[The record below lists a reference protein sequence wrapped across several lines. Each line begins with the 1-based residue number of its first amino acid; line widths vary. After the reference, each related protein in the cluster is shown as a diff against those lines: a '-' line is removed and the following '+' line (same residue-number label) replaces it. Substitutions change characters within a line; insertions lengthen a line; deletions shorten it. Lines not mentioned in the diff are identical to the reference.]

1 VPELAAKLSDA
12 KLTQGR
18 AGHATKACALPGRGV
33 RPRRRARS
41 AWTCAAAFLCAAHVH
56 AASNLP
62 PELSAMF
69 AASGLPL
76 ASFGVHVQ
84 AVDGAP
90 AGALAALNAE
100 QPFLLASTTKL
111 VTSLAALDLLGPG
124 TRWRAERAARPAL
137 DPRAYNRDV
146 LVVSVQPGS
155 GAKAVVTLQP
165 RPPGVSVVSEV
176 FMGGGCGAWA
186 QWREDRAGVL
196 SVRGRWDVSCG
207 KRDVAW
213 MRPRAPAAAAVH
225 LASVASRVPAGADLR
240 SVIREMNKTSDNA
253 VARSLFMQMTL
264 QRVQGWLR
272 GQGVADGDIRL
283 DQGSGQSRLE
293 RGKPR
298 ALVGL
303 LRRAWR
309 HDTDRTFIDS
319 LPVAGVD
326 GTLAHRLQGGPAA
339 GRAWLKTG
347 TLSDTRALAGY
358 VRGAS
363 GKVYAVAAF
372 VNHRDAARATP
383 TLDALI
389 EWIARNG

>member
-1 VPELAAKLSDA
+1 
-12 KLTQGR
+12 
-18 AGHATKACALPGRGV
+18 
-33 RPRRRARS
+33 
-41 AWTCAAAFLCAAHVH
+41 
-56 AASNLP
+56 
-62 PELSAMF
+62 MF
-69 AASGLPL
+69 AASGLPM
-76 ASFGVHVQ
+76 ASFGVQVQ

-90 AGALAALNAE
+90 AAALAALNAE
-100 QPFLLASTTKL
+100 RPFLLASTTKL

-124 TRWRAERAARPAL
+124 TPWRAEHAARPARTP
-137 DPRAYNRDV
+137 DPRAYNRDA

-165 RPPGVSVVSEV
+165 RRPGVSVESEV
-176 FMGGGCGAWA
+176 FMGGGCSAWA
-186 QWREDRAGVL
+186 QWREDRADVL
-196 SVRGRWDVSCG
+196 RVRGRWDVSCG
-207 KRDVAW
+207 KRTIAW
-213 MRPRAPAAAAVH
+213 MRPRAPAATAVH

-253 VARSLFMQMTL
+253 VAHSLFTRMTL

-298 ALVGL
+298 ALVEL
-303 LRRAWR
+303 LRSAWR

-326 GTLAHRLQGGPAA
+326 GTLAHRLQRGPAA